1 MDETKR
7 LREAVKEVHDLLN
20 SHDGVECNANI
31 IGMLSKN
38 RELEKQ
44 AQLWQDQALDYYG
57 KLTLWQ
63 RRTLSY
69 IHGIRQYESLVT
81 HLIHATAAAG
91 LADVVTPEAQKHR
104 LEFLRLVK
112 KDIAELPSTTVPAT
126 HVADDEP
133 AIDPDNKATEK
144 PKDKRIIAIYYR
156 RRKEMMFQC
165 LKDHHLENVAIRL
178 DPANCNTKIVQNCK
192 SMGDRI
198 MAWYELWHY
207 DNLLMTINETEV
219 HSVEYADKCKD
230 ETNGKGEDWPLP
242 PYTAPPSKPPAQ
254 VHTATDGTKQEEP
267 DDYGHH

>member
-133 AIDPDNKATEK
+133 AIDPD
-144 PKDKRIIAIYYR
+144 
-156 RRKEMMFQC
+156 
-165 LKDHHLENVAIRL
+165 
-178 DPANCNTKIVQNCK
+178 
-192 SMGDRI
+192 
-198 MAWYELWHY
+198 
-207 DNLLMTINETEV
+207 
-219 HSVEYADKCKD
+219 KCKD